1 MSMWLILS
9 LNNYLAN
16 KIFSL
21 LTDRKNTDKEYEYV
35 IKVWLKFE
43 MKTMKDYHNLYL
55 NCKFLLLAD
64 VFEKFRIP
72 KKLGIMSTSLFEYTR
87 FDAMLKMTKIKLKLI
102 SDPEMIQMQ
111 MDRS

>member
-1 MSMWLILS
+1 MCL
-9 LNNYLAN
+9 
-16 KIFSL
+16 
-21 LTDRKNTDKEYEYV
+21 KNLE
-35 IKVWLKFE
+35 I
-43 MKTMKDYHNLYL
+43 
-55 NCKFLLLAD
+55 
-64 VFEKFRIP
+64 IP